1 MTTQHLKA
9 TLTSSTPTN
18 LTSIHLVL
26 HKHKTDT
33 STRTAEP
40 IAQYALHKLS
50 NAVAKD
56 ATATAHDSTTTTAA
70 TATVPAAATTT
81 AASSIAISTAPTISS
96 VSLISRFQSPAI
108 LSGTVDGAGKAES
121 ETSDDAASRATTHT
135 EGSGCGGVDEPAGC
149 GQAKDFK
156 ALNMAVVVV
165 NGHPARG
172 AEASFLLGMRG
183 GVSFRGVCAGGVVGR
198 SGKCGFGRNG
208 GLVSVKN
215 VILVSRSQST
225 INHITN
231 PTLRKTKSPC
241 S

>member
-1 MTTQHLKA
+1 MTTQLLSPI
-9 TLTSSTPTN
+9 LTSSTPTN
-18 LTSIHLVL
+18 PTSIHLVL
-26 HKHKTDT
+26 LKHKTNT
-33 STRTAEP
+33 STPIGET

-56 ATATAHDSTTTTAA
+56 ATATTHDSTATTAA

-81 AASSIAISTAPTISS
+81 AVSPNAISTAPIISS
-96 VSLISRFQSPAI
+96 VSLISRFQSLAV
-108 LSGTVDGAGKAES
+108 LSGTIDGAGKAES
-121 ETSDDAASRATTHT
+121 ETSDDAASTATTHT
-135 EGSGCGGVDEPAGC
+135 DGSGCGGVDESAGC

-225 INHITN
+225 INHLTN
-231 PTLRKTKSPC
+231 PTTQKMKSRY